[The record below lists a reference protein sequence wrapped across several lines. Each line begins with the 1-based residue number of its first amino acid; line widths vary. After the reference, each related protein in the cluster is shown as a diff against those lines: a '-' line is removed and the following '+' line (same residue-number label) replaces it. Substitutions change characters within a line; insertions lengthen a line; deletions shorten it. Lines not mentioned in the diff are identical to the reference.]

1 MPSQLNRQSGAKLCW
16 VSENKNLKRV
26 EIEDRIKILK
36 NSMSGNLLFHSD
48 NLIAMNYLLEK
59 GFQQKI
65 DLIYIDPPFNS
76 GERYFH
82 RKKIS
87 KILRLKMCLGE
98 ISRSIWI

>member
-1 MPSQLNRQSGAKLCW
+1 MPSQLNRKKSGAKLCW
-16 VSENKNLKRV
+16 VSENKNLKRDQ
-26 EIEDRIKILK
+26 IKDRIKILK
-36 NSMSGNLLFHSD
+36 NSTSGNLLFHSD

-82 RKKIS
+82 RKKNIENPA
-87 KILRLKMCLGE
+87 CLGE
-98 ISRSIWI
+98 ISRSTWI